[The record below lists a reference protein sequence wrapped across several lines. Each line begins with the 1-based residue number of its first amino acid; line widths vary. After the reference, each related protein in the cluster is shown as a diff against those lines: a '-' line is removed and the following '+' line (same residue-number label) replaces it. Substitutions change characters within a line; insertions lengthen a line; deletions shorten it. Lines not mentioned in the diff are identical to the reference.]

1 MQYGG
6 VFLNHT
12 EQRFDPDKDTI
23 VPKNSRPT
31 SAQQKEGGVRQR
43 AAQEKQYGTD
53 KQKNLYESFGA
64 GETSGSIHAPAA
76 PSEDIGG
83 I

>member
-1 MQYGG
+1 M
-6 VFLNHT
+6 NHT

-31 SAQQKEGGVRQR
+31 SAQRKKR
-43 AAQEKQYGTD
+43 AASGSGQRKKNSTGQT

>member
-31 SAQQKEGGVRQR
+31 SAQRKKR